1 MSSILDTVVGQELPP
16 MVKPPIAQEQLN
28 RYAEASG
35 DFNPIHLNE
44 EAARR
49 VGLDGIIAHGMLSM
63 AFLGQYIS
71 QQIASDPAALL
82 ANLKVRYVGMVRL
95 GDTLTCQGIVKNI
108 AVADGETTIAI
119 ECWAQNQRGEKVTVG
134 EAEVAVPLSQ
144 AAGTNA

>member
-1 MSSILDTVVGQELPP
+1 MSILDTVVGQELPP

-49 VGLDGIIAHGMLSM
+49 VGLGGIIAHGMLSM

-71 QQIASDPAALL
+71 QQIASDPSALL
-82 ANLKVRYVGMVRL
+82 ASIKVRYVGMVRL
-95 GDTLTCQGIVKNI
+95 GDTLTCQGVVKNI
-108 AVADGETTIAI
+108 AVAGEQTTITI

-134 EAEVAVPLSQ
+134 EAEVAVPQNQ
-144 AAGTNA
+144 ATGANA